1 MGGANNIQVVVRVR
15 PFIYT
20 ELDRGDENAV
30 QIVTEKF
37 LRVGL
42 GKETSEFVVDRT
54 YSEEKND
61 EVYAGIARDCVSHAF
76 AGYNSTVFAYGQTG
90 SGKTHTIMGTDD
102 DPGIIPRLSRD
113 LFAEVEARGNCSV
126 LVEYVEIYGTQEKLG
141 DLLADPGSNRS
152 MRVKMA
158 GRGTFIVDGLTR
170 YTPSST
176 EEMML
181 FVKAGSQR
189 RATSAT
195 AMNDQSSRSHALFT
209 ITVEQ
214 LIKDDHGGES
224 RRESQIKLVDLAGSE
239 NTAKS
244 KATGKRMEEAT
255 AINSALSSLKRV
267 LNALVKKE
275 THIPFRDSALTKL
288 LANSL
293 GGNSRTTMVANI
305 SPSSYNLVETKNT
318 CVWACKARKIV
329 NKPVVNDRNEMKR
342 IQNLQ
347 EEILALKKRMA
358 AGGGGLSELERE
370 KLREQVAE
378 RERELEIEQEL
389 RKERER
395 QLAEFREETRKRLA
409 TLELQYQESQEQ
421 LGDAR
426 TTWKALSSNLAAA
439 KREIEVQEIEIGRLK
454 KILTES
460 ETWGMRLRIED
471 VERREKDIGTIEHV
485 LRDVAEREARAVALE
500 EELELRSAS
509 ISSRE
514 RDVSKREESVQ
525 RREMAIARNELEL
538 AKLQRE
544 EDHSTFI
551 TLTHPVTLN
560 SGGGT
565 NKGAKAGRG
574 QQCNVVTR
582 PLLPIDR
589 GLPGVATAAGLTA
602 KRIAGLNLG
611 QPTSLVVSR
620 GRANAR
626 GMG

>member
-1 MGGANNIQVVVRVR
+1 
-15 PFIYT
+15 
-20 ELDRGDENAV
+20 
-30 QIVTEKF
+30 
-37 LRVGL
+37 
-42 GKETSEFVVDRT
+42 
-54 YSEEKND
+54 
-61 EVYAGIARDCVSHAF
+61 
-76 AGYNSTVFAYGQTG
+76 
-90 SGKTHTIMGTDD
+90 
-102 DPGIIPRLSRD
+102 
-113 LFAEVEARGNCSV
+113 
-126 LVEYVEIYGTQEKLG
+126 
-141 DLLADPGSNRS
+141 
-152 MRVKMA
+152 
-158 GRGTFIVDGLTR
+158 
-170 YTPSST
+170 
-176 EEMML
+176 
-181 FVKAGSQR
+181 
-189 RATSAT
+189 
-195 AMNDQSSRSHALFT
+195 
-209 ITVEQ
+209 
-214 LIKDDHGGES
+214 
-224 RRESQIKLVDLAGSE
+224 
-239 NTAKS
+239 
-244 KATGKRMEEAT
+244 
-255 AINSALSSLKRV
+255 
-267 LNALVKKE
+267 
-275 THIPFRDSALTKL
+275 
-288 LANSL
+288 
-293 GGNSRTTMVANI
+293 
-305 SPSSYNLVETKNT
+305 
-318 CVWACKARKIV
+318 
-329 NKPVVNDRNEMKR
+329 VVNDRNEMKR

-378 RERELEIEQEL
+378 RERELEVEQEL

-454 KILTES
+454 NILTES

-471 VERREKDIGTIEHV
+471 VERREKDIGAIEHI

-525 RREMAIARNELEL
+525 RREIAIARNELEV
-538 AKLQRE
+538 AKVQRE
-544 EDHSTFI
+544 EDHSTFV
-551 TLTHPVTLN
+551 TRTHPVTLN

-565 NKGAKAGRG
+565 NKGAQGGRS

-589 GLPGVATAAGLTA
+589 GLPGVATAAGLTV

-611 QPTSLVVSR
+611 QPTPLAVSR